1 MRRSQPCF
9 WNKCF
14 FERVFGGGDHAVN
27 GADNIGVY
35 APFFIASR
43 SHLSWV
49 LAVYALLVLVWRIV
63 GKLLGSHA
71 LVLKS
76 LDQWG
81 HWVVPFVLIALG
93 CFILLFPIRT

>member
-1 MRRSQPCF
+1 VCF
-9 WNKCF
+9 QVAAITLSN
-14 FERVFGGGDHAVN
+14 E
-27 GADNIGVY
+27 ADNIGVD

-49 LAVYALLVLVWRIV
+49 LAVYALLALVWCIV

-76 LDQWG
+76 LNQGG